1 MTQKVVEEKRKKK
14 ERFAGAQT
22 RILTQGARIAKG
34 VFLSLAV
41 RKERIIQ

>member
-14 ERFAGAQT
+14 ERFAGVQT
-22 RILTQGARIAKG
+22 RILTEGARIAKG
-34 VFLSLAV
+34 APLSLFV